1 MPVPTGPIYYPF
13 AVVPSSSNQNVF
25 PFDIVINEIFPG
37 LIFDPTEAGS
47 VYSVI
52 REVNGCF
59 WFVLNA
65 DWDATTLQWTQE
77 DPTNPNLPAYAMELC
92 ATGTWQWYQ
101 ANPTLIPGTPVAW
114 AQLFVIDG
122 KGYVNSTPL
131 TVTASGLGQNQL
143 TATWN
148 AGSATQVEARRV
160 VITDLSSGAN
170 SLLDNLVV
178 NGTSKWAVDKT
189 GLLVAGTV
197 PASSVVNLFV
207 NPTFTGTSTFTGPVV
222 MDSTLDVF
230 GATTLHSSLTAD
242 TTLDVIGHTDLS
254 TVDVAGT
261 AVFHGIIER
270 FGGAPVVGLSSPDSS
285 ITVVQTGQN
294 YTVELPAT
302 NVGFTSVQGS
312 TTNAGTTENYLLPG
326 VVSQDWKAT
335 VNIIVELTAPLNAGT
350 LTITGTGSAQ
360 PGAWD
365 SFSYTV
371 TNPGQ
376 TIIPMSLAGPAN
388 GGDNLVMTLTISGGT
403 ISRFNS
409 TFVAARGS

>member
-1 MPVPTGPIYYPF
+1 MPVPTDPIYYPF

-25 PFDIVINEIFPG
+25 PYDIVINEIFPG

-52 REVNGCF
+52 REVNGCL

-77 DPTNPNLPAYAMELC
+77 DPTNPNLPAFAMELC
-92 ATGTWQWYQ
+92 AAGTWQWYQ
-101 ANPTLIPGTPVAW
+101 ANPTLIPGTPVVW
-114 AQLFVIDG
+114 NRLFVIDG

-160 VITDLSSGAN
+160 AITDLSSGAN

-178 NGTSKWAVDKT
+178 NGSSKWAVDKT

-207 NPTFTGTSTFTGPVV
+207 NPTFTGTSTFNGPA
-222 MDSTLDVF
+222 VF
-230 GATTLHSSLTAD
+230 NSTAD
-242 TTLDVIGHTDLS
+242 FF
-254 TVDVAGT
+254 GT

-270 FGGAPVVGLSSPDSS
+270 PGGAPVVGLTSPDSS

-294 YTVELPAT
+294 YTVELPAPIIGHSAGNYAYSLGPIT
-302 NVGFTSVQGS
+302 TSSFTIPGGPTTDWVVTMQASV
-312 TTNAGTTENYLLPG
+312 
-326 VVSQDWKAT
+326 
-335 VNIIVELTAPLNAGT
+335 IMTAPLV
-350 LTITGTGSAQ
+350 TGTVTMTPS
-360 PGAWD
+360 GAGGDSWD
-365 SFSYTV
+365 FNPTSV
-371 TNPGQ
+371 ITNPGQ
-376 TIIPMSLAGPAN
+376 AVIPVMY
-388 GGDNLVMTLTISGGT
+388 GGDAPGGSTVSVSFSSTGGT
-403 ISRFNS
+403 IDHVQVTFTASRF
-409 TFVAARGS
+409 V